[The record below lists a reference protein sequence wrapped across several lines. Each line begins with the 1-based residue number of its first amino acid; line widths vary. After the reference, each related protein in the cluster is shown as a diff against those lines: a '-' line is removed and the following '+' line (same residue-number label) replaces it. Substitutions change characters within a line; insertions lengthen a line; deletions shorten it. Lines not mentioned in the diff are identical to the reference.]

1 MDAGVAEA
9 DTSSRCSQTTT
20 IRMIVWRKKATYS
33 ICALA
38 SSSPWASRAILG
50 RYLMVV
56 SSAHFEKISEIG
68 LDPW

>member
-1 MDAGVAEA
+1 MAP
-9 DTSSRCSQTTT
+9 
-20 IRMIVWRKKATYS
+20 KKATYS